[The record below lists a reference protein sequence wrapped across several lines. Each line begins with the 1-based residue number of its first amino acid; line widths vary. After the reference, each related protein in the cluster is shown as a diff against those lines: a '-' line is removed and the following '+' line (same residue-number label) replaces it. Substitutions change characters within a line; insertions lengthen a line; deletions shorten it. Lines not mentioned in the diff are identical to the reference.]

1 LRNTLSD
8 SITTWYR
15 PSTPYDEAFEPP
27 PDGDYEHEQ
36 SGGEDEFD
44 VHEDLD
50 ETFTNTFDEVG
61 TYLYFPVPHG
71 TRFSFEDTHLP
82 EEGRN
87 LSGERGAVNVVDED

>member
-8 SITTWYR
+8 SITTWCR

-27 PDGDYEHEQ
+27 ADGDHEHEQ

-44 VHEDLD
+44 VHEDLV
-50 ETFTNTFDEVG
+50 ETFTDTFDEVG

-71 TRFSFEDTHLP
+71 TPFSFEDTHLP

-87 LSGERGAVNVVDED
+87 LSGQRGAVSVHED